1 MATLEEIVVQLTAE
15 VSGLKAGMSEA
26 SKAVSGA
33 TDKMDKA
40 IEEFSKNSSKNTN
53 FFQTTIATMA
63 GFLGSQA
70 VLGAFNAVKAAVGFL
85 AGELQEGAKAAM
97 AEEQAL
103 KQLANSLALSGQYT
117 KEAMTSLTAFTNAME
132 RETGVSDDV
141 VAANLAVLSSIT
153 KLDSEGLQKA
163 QKAAIDLSVALG
175 KDLGSTTQMIARGIE
190 GNTAAFS
197 KMGITV
203 EEGGTKAERLN
214 NILKALA
221 NTQGAASGAT
231 DTFAGAA
238 KKLENSYGNLIEQ
251 FSKAIVQNPV
261 IVAGIKAIADIL
273 DGLTK
278 SAEDSGN
285 GLRYGVAEAFIEIT
299 EAISAAL
306 RVVDS
311 FFKMLKGSIDAAQ
324 APLIALTD
332 AAIGIY
338 EKFAGI
344 ENEDPFKATKE
355 NWEELTNTFSEDS
368 TLSKVADAV
377 DQVGAKAGESFG
389 KLGEEAKTIAPSVD
403 PAISKVQELTAAE
416 QRHIDTVKAFSEE
429 LLKQGELMSSQY
441 SFQNDLYKEMLDAK
455 NIDETTYYE
464 LRAENLANAQAAEMA
479 MLEEARATTL
489 QNEADYQNAKTA
501 LAQKQ
506 TLESLKLE
514 NEKNKQRESNFKST
528 LDTISTLQSSSSKE
542 LAAIG
547 KAAAIYQATVDG
559 YAAVQKALASA
570 PPPFNFALA
579 AAVGV
584 ATAQNVAKIAGTG
597 LAKGIDEV
605 PGIGNADNFPAVLA
619 PGERV
624 VPKETNQDLTK
635 FLENVGTAA
644 GQQEI
649 TVRIEFIGEAAELI
663 EAKILERQKLGI
675 SLLGAPLGAT

>member
-15 VSGLKAGMSEA
+15 VSGLKAGMTEA
-26 SKAVSGA
+26 TKAVSGA

-53 FFQTTIATMA
+53 FFQSAMATMA

-85 AGELQEGAKAAM
+85 AGELQEGATAAM

-117 KEAMTSLTAFTNAME
+117 EKAMKSLTEFTGEME
-132 RETGVSDDV
+132 RQTGISDDV
-141 VAANLAVLSSIT
+141 VASNLAMLSSLT
-153 KLDSEGLQKA
+153 KLDAEGLKKA
-163 QKAAIDLSVALG
+163 QTAAIDLSVALG
-175 KDLGSTTQMIARGIE
+175 KDLNTTTQMIAKGIE
-190 GNTAAFS
+190 GNVTAFS
-197 KMGITV
+197 KFGITV

-214 NILKALA
+214 NILKALSG
-221 NTQGAASGAT
+221 TQGAAAGAT
-231 DTFAGAA
+231 DTFAGATRR
-238 KKLENSYGNLIEQ
+238 LENSYGNLVEQ
-251 FSKAIVQNPV
+251 FSKAVIQNPV
-261 IVAGIKAIADIL
+261 IVAGLKAISEIL
-273 DGLTK
+273 DGLTM
-278 SAEDSGN
+278 SAEESG
-285 GLRYGVAEAFIEIT
+285 GSLRQGVAEAFIEIT

-306 RVVDS
+306 RVTDA
-311 FFKMLKGSIDAAQ
+311 FFKMLGASIDAAQ

-355 NWEELTNTFSEDS
+355 NWEELTSTFDGDS
-368 TLSKVADAV
+368 TLEKVASAV

-389 KLGEEAKTIAPSVD
+389 KLGEAAATVAPSVD
-403 PAISKVQELTAAE
+403 PAIAKVDELTAAE
-416 QRHIDTVKAFSEE
+416 QRHLDVVKSFSEE
-429 LLKQGELMSSQY
+429 LLKQGEQVSSQY
-441 SFQNDLYKEMLDAK
+441 SFQGQLYKDMLENK
-455 NIDETTYYE
+455 TIDQATYDE
-464 LRAENLANAQAAEMA
+464 LTAANLANQQAAESA
-479 MLEEARATTL
+479 MLEEARSTTL
-489 QNEADYQNAKTA
+489 KNEEDYQNAKTA
-501 LAQKQ
+501 LAQKHISE
-506 TLESLKLE
+506 TNKLESD
-514 NEKNKQRESNFKST
+514 KNKRREADLKSS
-528 LDTISTLQSSSSKE
+528 LDTIATLQSSSSKE

-559 YAAVQKALASA
+559 YTAVQKALTAA

-584 ATAQNVAKIAGTG
+584 ATAANVSKIAGTG
-597 LAKGIDEV
+597 LAKGIDSV
-605 PGIGNADNFPAVLA
+605 PGIGDSDNFPAVLA

-624 VPKETNQDLTK
+624 VPKETNQDLTR
-635 FLENVGTAA
+635 FLENA
-644 GQQEI
+644 GIGAGPQEV